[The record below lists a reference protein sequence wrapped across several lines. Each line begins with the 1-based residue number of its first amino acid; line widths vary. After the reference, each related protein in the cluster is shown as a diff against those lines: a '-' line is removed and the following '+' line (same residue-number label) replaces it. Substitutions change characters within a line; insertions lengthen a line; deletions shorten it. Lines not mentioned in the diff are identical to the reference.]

1 MKDKLLVYKLK
12 MILKQR
18 NNLIKNLI
26 LIMELNQVKVH
37 LVKLKNVLVNLI
49 ITYMLLNKYQIEKV
63 LQIFK
68 KLELS
73 NKFKKVNKVIIQ
85 YNIMI
90 FDIGKKIYKSKF
102 MNILQLKWMQY
113 NLIQKRIYHNKF

>member
-73 NKFKKVNKVIIQ
+73 NKFKKVNKVIIL

>member
-90 FDIGKKIYKSKF
+90 FDIGKKMYKSKF